1 MFFLYCRFLPERRC
15 GRVESCV
22 VRVDVVAV
30 ERKSHRVDS
39 WYRAVRS
46 GCRANMGVV

>member
-22 VRVDVVAV
+22 VRVNVVAV
-30 ERKSHRVDS
+30 EGESPRVDS
-39 WYRAVRS
+39 
-46 GCRANMGVV
+46 